1 MDGYAQRESVFQ
13 FVCFIGLATKL
24 PPNDKI
30 CDHLIAN
37 RIPRIVEDGTYISN
51 IFYVSSYVDSMQF
64 WSLLK
69 TYKNPQ
75 SSLRYFP
82 NFPLVSFYKDS
93 FSTVYATIF
102 VNLEENIEIEEN
114 WTRKNV
120 RNF

>member
-30 CDHLIAN
+30 RDHLIAN

-64 WSLLK
+64 WSFLK

-75 SSLRYFP
+75 SSRYFP

-114 WTRKNV
+114 GTRKNV